1 MKQTFFAL
9 ITLIFLISFNVAA
22 FELVELEDNNKY
34 SFGVEYGQIFTIDY
48 IALYLGIAGG
58 FRVNDKTYIRAI
70 VGRTDARDE
79 LLLIGKPLYF
89 VKNDIDYRVY
99 GFGLVGNLGEDLSI
113 GGGMGFERDWGY
125 GEIAYT
131 TDRYIIISSGLNI
144 YF

>member
-1 MKQTFFAL
+1 MGDQTGLNSSASEVVSL
-9 ITLIFLISFNVAA
+9 VKLVPSSFNVAA

-58 FRVNDKTYIRAI
+58 FKVNDKTYIRAI
-70 VGRTDARDE
+70 VGRTDTRDE

-99 GFGLVGNLGEDLSI
+99 GF
-113 GGGMGFERDWGY
+113 
-125 GEIAYT
+125 
-131 TDRYIIISSGLNI
+131 
-144 YF
+144 